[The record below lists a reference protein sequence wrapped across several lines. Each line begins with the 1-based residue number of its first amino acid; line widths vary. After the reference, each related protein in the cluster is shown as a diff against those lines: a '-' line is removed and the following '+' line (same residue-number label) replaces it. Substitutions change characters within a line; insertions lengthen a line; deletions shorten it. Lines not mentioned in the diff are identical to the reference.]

1 MALKGIG
8 SVYWRNNVACMLS
21 LSMMAVACLAPPPA
35 PPPHNEP
42 SATVPATAHDT
53 DAGHVLSAEEIKG
66 VVLANLDPFRACYES
81 EASRT
86 PTLKGEVT
94 LVFQIAPAGNV
105 SDVRVKRS
113 SLANPAAEKCMVEAA
128 RSLRFPTSVQR
139 SVVEWP
145 FRFGIPDG
153 DGGR

>member
-1 MALKGIG
+1 MHRKATG
-8 SVYWRNNVACMLS
+8 SVRWRNSVAYMLTPS
-21 LSMMAVACLAPPPA
+21 LIAVACLAPAPA

-42 SATVPATAHDT
+42 STAVPATPHDT
-53 DAGHVLSAEEIKG
+53 DAGHVLSAEDIKG
-66 VVLANLDPFRACYES
+66 VVLANLDPLRACYES
-81 EASRT
+81 EANRT

-94 LVFQIAPAGNV
+94 LVFQIAAAGSV
-105 SDVRVKRS
+105 SDARVKRS

-128 RSLRFPTSVQR
+128 RCLRFPTSIR
-139 SVVEWP
+139 HSFVEWP